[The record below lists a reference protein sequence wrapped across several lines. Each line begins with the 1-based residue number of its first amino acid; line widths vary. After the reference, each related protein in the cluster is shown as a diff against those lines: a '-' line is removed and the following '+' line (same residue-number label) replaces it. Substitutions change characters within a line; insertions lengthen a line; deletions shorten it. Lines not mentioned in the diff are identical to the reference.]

1 MSIGPDVEA
10 WLRSVRDDFVEWV
23 GVLEADGV
31 RSMKDT
37 EGYDQ
42 EDTESVG
49 KALLRIAR
57 SDVVGSG

>member
-31 RSMKDT
+31 RSMKDI
-37 EGYDQ
+37 
-42 EDTESVG
+42 
-49 KALLRIAR
+49 KRRL
-57 SDVVGSG
+57 